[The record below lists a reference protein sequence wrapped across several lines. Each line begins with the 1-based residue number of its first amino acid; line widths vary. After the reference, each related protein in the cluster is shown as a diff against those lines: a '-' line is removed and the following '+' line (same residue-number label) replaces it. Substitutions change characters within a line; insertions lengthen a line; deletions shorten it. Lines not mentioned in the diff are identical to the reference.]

1 MLGRDN
7 MRRYSIANLC
17 SDSSPDSESGYA
29 SYGSAYRNT
38 VTGYNSDTNVRAC
51 SNRYPYGCSDSN
63 SDGNTNGC
71 SDIDPDRC
79 PNSSSYIDPD
89 RSSNNSSDIDTDRCS
104 DIDTDRCPNNSSHS
118 SSVRLISYGAGGARA
133 CKQ

>member
-51 SNRYPYGCSDSN
+51 SNRYPYGCSDIDPN
-63 SDGNTNGC
+63 RC
-71 SDIDPDRC
+71 SDIDTDRC
-79 PNSSSYIDPD
+79 PNSSSYIDTD
-89 RSSNNSSDIDTDRCS
+89 RCPNNSSYIDTDRCS

>member
-38 VTGYNSDTNVRAC
+38 VAGYNSDTNVRAY
-51 SNRYPYGCSDSN
+51 SNRYPYGCSDI
-63 SDGNTNGC
+63 DPNGC
-71 SDIDPDRC
+71 SDIDPYRCPNSSSDGCSNGHSDIDPYRSADGRSDSNPDRC
-79 PNSSSYIDPD
+79 PNSSS
-89 RSSNNSSDIDTDRCS
+89 
-104 DIDTDRCPNNSSHS
+104 HS
-118 SSVRLISYGAGGARA
+118 SSVRIISYGAGGSRA

>member
-38 VTGYNSDTNVRAC
+38 VAGYNSDTNVRAC
-51 SNRYPYGCSDSN
+51 SNQYPYGGSDIDPYRSADGRSDSN
-63 SDGNTNGC
+63 
-71 SDIDPDRC
+71 PDRC
-79 PNSSSYIDPD
+79 PNSSS
-89 RSSNNSSDIDTDRCS
+89 
-104 DIDTDRCPNNSSHS
+104 HS
-118 SSVRLISYGAGGARA
+118 SSVRIISYGAGGARA

>member
-1 MLGRDN
+1 MLGRNN
-7 MRRYSIANLC
+7 MRRHNISNLC
-17 SDSSPDSESGYA
+17 SDSDPDSESGYA
-29 SYGSAYRNT
+29 SYSSAYGNP
-38 VTGYNSDTNVRAC
+38 VTGYDSNTNVGAY

-79 PNSSSYIDPD
+79 PNSSSYID
-89 RSSNNSSDIDTDRCS
+89 S
-104 DIDTDRCPNNSSHS
+104 DRCPNSSSHS
-118 SSVRLISYGAGGARA
+118 SSVRIISYGAGGIRT